1 MKKYITII
9 GLFLSLNSFSQNI
22 DTVFVRHTT
31 MTSGDWS
38 YLTGSSLS
46 REIDSVMIVALRRVK
61 NAITIANPQNFNTN
75 ITIDSI
81 PGLAMMQW
89 YRELLFSPFGE
100 TRNRG
105 GNIFTV
111 ITGKSQL
118 ATFINEIDTR
128 VGDLFI
134 KQRTKGKNYLLD
146 TN

>member
-1 MKKYITII
+1 MKKYIIII
-9 GLFLSLNSFSQNI
+9 GLFLSLKSYSQNI

-31 MTSGDWS
+31 MTSGDWA

-61 NAITIANPQNFNTN
+61 NAITIANPPNFNTN
-75 ITIDSI
+75 VTIDSI

-89 YRELLFSPFGE
+89 YKDLLFSPFGE

-146 TN
+146 NN